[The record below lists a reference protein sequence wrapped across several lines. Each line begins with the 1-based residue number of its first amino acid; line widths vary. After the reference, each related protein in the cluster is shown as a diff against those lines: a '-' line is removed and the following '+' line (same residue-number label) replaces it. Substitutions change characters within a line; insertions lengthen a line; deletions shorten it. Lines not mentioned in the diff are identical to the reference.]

1 MPTPQTQGLN
11 AFPPTGGAILARCK
25 PLGVKAQVGAGF
37 ENLTSLGSCHTS
49 YFLIGYDVNSVCHT
63 LPSPLNEPLSE
74 LSPLKLLAEINCLSL
89 KLCLSGTVATAV

>member
-1 MPTPQTQGLN
+1 ME
-11 AFPPTGGAILARCK
+11 
-25 PLGVKAQVGAGF
+25 AGF

-49 YFLIGYDVNSVCHT
+49 YFLICYDVNSLCHT

-74 LSPLKLLAEINCLSL
+74 LSPLKLLAEINRPSL